1 MVKYNNVLKIL
12 SLPKNL
18 KKSWDPRRLDN
29 QEKKWKLEESDK
41 KERKRLEELKE
52 ERQEERAIEE
62 MRRRGEDAGVIE
74 WVFETGSDTTLL
86 VWSDFSTLVEKTL
99 KAKWQHNTLYKC
111 YISSQ
116 VGIHE

>member
-1 MVKYNNVLKIL
+1 MKEEIELAVVYSIQCTSHCKTSLLVKYNNVLKIL

-74 WVFETGSDTTLL
+74 
-86 VWSDFSTLVEKTL
+86 
-99 KAKWQHNTLYKC
+99 
-111 YISSQ
+111 
-116 VGIHE
+116 